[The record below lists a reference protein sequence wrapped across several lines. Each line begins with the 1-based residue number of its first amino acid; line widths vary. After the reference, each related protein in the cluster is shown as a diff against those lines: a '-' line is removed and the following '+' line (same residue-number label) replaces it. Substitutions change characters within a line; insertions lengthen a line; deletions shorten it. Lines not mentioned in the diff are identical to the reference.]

1 MVVVFYYKIIP
12 ITSYPQ
18 PHTSYLLSK
27 NKIMISFTEE
37 NYLKIIYKLS
47 AETDN
52 EISTNAV
59 AELTQTKAA
68 SVTDM
73 LRKLSEKQLVS
84 YQKYQGVR
92 LTKEGQ
98 NLALKVIRK
107 HRLWEVFLVDKL
119 GFNWDEVHEIA
130 EELEHINSEE
140 LVQRLDEF
148 LGFPQCD
155 PHGDPI
161 PDCNGRMPEL
171 GYKNLS
177 EIEEKQT
184 VIMMGVS
191 QHSTNFLQYLAKIGL
206 NLGISIEVIE
216 INDFDKSLTIKI
228 GGNNSCFL
236 SYEVAKNLLVK
247 VF

>member
-1 MVVVFYYKIIP
+1 MV
-12 ITSYPQ
+12 
-18 PHTSYLLSK
+18 
-27 NKIMISFTEE
+27 SFTEE

-47 AETDN
+47 AETDS

-92 LTKEGQ
+92 LTEKGEEV
-98 NLALKVIRK
+98 ALKVIRK
-107 HRLWEVFLVDKL
+107 HRLWEVFLVNKL

-148 LGFPQCD
+148 LDCPQFD

-161 PDCNGRMPEL
+161 PDKNGKMPEF

-177 EIEEKQT
+177 GISINQQ
-184 VIMMGVS
+184 VVMMGVA
-191 QHSTNFLQYLAKIGL
+191 QHSTSFLQYLAKIGL
-206 NLGISIEVIE
+206 NLGVNITVLE
-216 INDFDKSLTIKI
+216 INDFDKSMTINN
-228 GGNNSCFL
+228 GGNSNCFI
-236 SYEVAKNLLVK
+236 SHEVAKNILVK
-247 VF
+247 NVK

>member
-1 MVVVFYYKIIP
+1 
-12 ITSYPQ
+12 
-18 PHTSYLLSK
+18 
-27 NKIMISFTEE
+27 MISFTEE
-37 NYLKIIYKLS
+37 NYLKIIFKLS
-47 AETDN
+47 AETEN

-92 LTKEGQ
+92 LTKSGE

-107 HRLWEVFLVDKL
+107 HRLWEVFLVNKL

-130 EELEHINSEE
+130 EELEHINSNE
-140 LVQRLDEF
+140 LIERLDEF

-161 PDCNGRMPEL
+161 PDSNGQLPEL

-177 EIEEKQT
+177 AININQT

-206 NLGISIEVIE
+206 SLGVSISVIEV
-216 INDFDKSLTIKI
+216 NDFDKSLTIRI
-228 GGNNSCFL
+228 GENTLNFISH
-236 SYEVAKNLLVK
+236 EVAKNLLVK
-247 VF
+247 AC